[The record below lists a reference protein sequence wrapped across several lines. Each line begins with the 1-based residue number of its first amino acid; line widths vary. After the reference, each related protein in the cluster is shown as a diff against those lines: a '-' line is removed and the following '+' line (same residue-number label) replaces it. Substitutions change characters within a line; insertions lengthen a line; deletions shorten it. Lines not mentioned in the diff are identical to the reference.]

1 MTSNAAMPD
10 DLTLLPEQD
19 VREYVERFAAA
30 HQVTFERTRLD
41 DWAEA
46 VTRVA
51 GDDVQLD
58 GTGKLLVALKKQGLI
73 SGRQAARL
81 VSNHCRELART
92 KDPEAE

>member
-1 MTSNAAMPD
+1 MPD
-10 DLTLLPEQD
+10 DLNLLP
-19 VREYVERFAAA
+19 VRYVMQYVERFAAA

-58 GTGKLLVALKKQGLI
+58 GTEKLLVALKKKGLI

-81 VSNHCRELART
+81 VSNHGKERARL
-92 KDPEAE
+92 KEHKAG